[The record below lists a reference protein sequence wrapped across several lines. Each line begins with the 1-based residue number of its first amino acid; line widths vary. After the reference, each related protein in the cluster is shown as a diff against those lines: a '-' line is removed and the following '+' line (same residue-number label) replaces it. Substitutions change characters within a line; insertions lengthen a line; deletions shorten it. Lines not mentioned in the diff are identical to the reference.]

1 MSNPNEDSQ
10 ETHFSSK
17 FARHTAGQLSRDE
30 ERALTEHQV
39 RGRHW
44 TAEGTRRSTRT
55 SGSRGATPVHRVM
68 HDSENESHDS
78 YLSGKSSHEMDGPL
92 GALREGSDSSD
103 LSLPPPPSLVR
114 SHHSEDS
121 NISPSLRSPPRRPP
135 GAGNV
140 YPLPPDM
147 AAIEASVH
155 LEQSGQP
162 GDGHIRGFTS
172 RPHDEAST
180 QTFMA
185 AQPMLQHQAGRAFG
199 SPYSANQQQVSRV
212 IDSPPVTTTGPV
224 NQSQQSEVINPTGA
238 ESENRVT
245 RSQFHAPAQDT
256 GNQGHPV
263 PSAVSESV
271 REYQSQPYNS
281 AVSHATTV
289 AENNVPSRRSADRSG
304 GPITVTAGQPTPH
317 NPMHST
323 ENNMAAGMMS
333 QAQPGAHP
341 YFMSGAQTLPP
352 HPYHPTS
359 GHSMFSMAPNHMMY
373 HPHQHPSP
381 WMTNTI
387 QGKQVQQG
395 PHRCHTRIIITHN
408 CQRA

>member
-44 TAEGTRRSTRT
+44 TSDGTRRSTRT

-78 YLSGKSSHEMDGPL
+78 YLSGKSSHELDGPP
-92 GALREGSDSSD
+92 GTCREGSDSSD
-103 LSLPPPPSLVR
+103 LSLPPPPSSGR

-140 YPLPPDM
+140 FPLPPDV

-155 LEQSGQP
+155 LDSSGQL
-162 GDGHIRGFTS
+162 GDSHIRGFMS
-172 RPHDEAST
+172 RFREEGSST
-180 QTFMA
+180 QAFVAT
-185 AQPMLQHQAGRAFG
+185 QPMLQHQAGRAFG

-212 IDSPPVTTTGPV
+212 IHSPPVTTTGPV
-224 NQSQQSEVINPTGA
+224 NRSQESEVINPTRD
-238 ESENRVT
+238 ESENTVN
-245 RSQFHAPAQDT
+245 RSQFNATSYLSSAQAT
-256 GNQGHPV
+256 ESQGHPMT
-263 PSAVSESV
+263 SAVSTTESV
-271 REYQSQPYNS
+271 REYHPQTYNS
-281 AVSHATTV
+281 AVNHATTV
-289 AENNVPSRRSADRSG
+289 AGNQVPIHRSTDPSG
-304 GPITVTAGQPTPH
+304 SAITVTAGQPTTYNQH
-317 NPMHST
+317 NPMKPS
-323 ENNMAAGMMS
+323 EKNAAASMMS
-333 QAQPGAHP
+333 QAQPSAHP

-352 HPYHPTS
+352 HQYHPAT
-359 GHSMFSMAPNHMMY
+359 GHKH
-373 HPHQHPSP
+373 
-381 WMTNTI
+381 
-387 QGKQVQQG
+387 
-395 PHRCHTRIIITHN
+395 
-408 CQRA
+408 